1 MQTFI
6 ISLTFFRY
14 FFYQYKVIKKYCVCN
29 LFQTDRIVKFKY
41 SLKIR
46 IVQQTQMHCLYL
58 DIVDFLQSKVR
69 QSEDDVHAPQGELGD
84 WIAVQV
90 NVQIIQ
96 SPYPRERVNL
106 NQGADVGRTE
116 CDGLQQQEIM

>member
-1 MQTFI
+1 MQIFI
-6 ISLTFFRY
+6 ISLIFSDN
-14 FFYQYKVIKKYCVCN
+14 FYLCEIIKKYSVHN
-29 LFQTDRIVKFKY
+29 LLQYDEIEILRY

-46 IVQQTQMHCLYL
+46 TVQWTQMNCLYL

-84 WIAVQV
+84 RIAVQV
-90 NVQIIQ
+90 NVEIIQ

-106 NQGADVGRTE
+106 NQGADVCGAER
-116 CDGLQQQEIM
+116 DGLQ